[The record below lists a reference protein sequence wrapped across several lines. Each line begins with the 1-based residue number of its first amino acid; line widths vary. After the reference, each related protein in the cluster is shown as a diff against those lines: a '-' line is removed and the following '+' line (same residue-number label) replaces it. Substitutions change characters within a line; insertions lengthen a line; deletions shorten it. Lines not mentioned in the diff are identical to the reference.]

1 MEVERNLQKW
11 SLSGESLSGKSIG
24 SRVNKVV
31 YIYISVCICIYLIV
45 RDKLL

>member
-31 YIYISVCICIYLIV
+31 YIYIYLCVYVYI
-45 RDKLL
+45 

>member
-31 YIYISVCICIYLIV
+31 YIYLCVYVYIYI
-45 RDKLL
+45 